1 MSNAS
6 SRLGLWGYFF
16 VPAMLAMLVGCPPPK
31 TDTKK
36 GKEVPDAD
44 AQAAK
49 EREILDL
56 FKDKEPEELP
66 RIFLDKGV
74 QTKDDPDGRFMLL
87 KMARDYAAKEQ
98 DVDRA
103 FLAVDELAKS
113 FDIDALEWKRET
125 MAKLIENSKSSDINY
140 DLTNESLRLVDG
152 QGPKRLPH
160 NCVEADRYDIANAL
174 LDMAESTRK
183 KINPKEIKED
193 ELKELEAKVA
203 ATKKKIQEMEKEF
216 EAAKAA
222 RETLESKSDDKSA
235 NLTWGKYLCTIKG
248 DWIKGLPMLEK
259 SEDSELAPPAKKDI
273 AQPSSGDDQ
282 VKLGDDWWGLGE
294 KEQGMARQQLKKRAA
309 FWYKKAE
316 NSVAGLTQ
324 ERIKKSIREVERKD

>member
-1 MSNAS
+1 MNNAS
-6 SRLGLWGYFF
+6 SRLGLWRYIF
-16 VPAMLAMLVGCPPPK
+16 VPAMLAMLVGCPPAK
-31 TDTKK
+31 EETKK
-36 GKEVPDAD
+36 GKEVPDAE
-44 AQAAK
+44 AQATK

-56 FKDKEPEELP
+56 FKDKESEDLP

-74 QTKDDPDGRFMLL
+74 QTKDDPDGRFVLL
-87 KMARDYAAKEQ
+87 RMARDYSAKEQ

-222 RETLESKSDDKSA
+222 RETLESKPDDKSA

-248 DWIKGLPMLEK
+248 DWTKGLAMLEK
-259 SEDSELAPPAKKDI
+259 SEDPELAPWAKKDI

-282 VKLGDDWWGLGE
+282 VKLGDEWWSLGE